1 MKFIYVKPEQ
11 VILQIIIYMNLLD
24 YGPKEINEIFYINA
38 IKNED
43 QIKLDNVV
51 INNIYRHSLLF
62 GWTMYELLEDH
73 YRILGYGILITDFMS
88 LFDKYFTKSSIRKNI
103 LYYKDD
109 ENEYEIIRIDV
120 NLINLIKSTEHK
132 NYGNIPVAQMII
144 FNHDNDFIETF
155 IKRPEIYLISKIAIE
170 LADYCRI
177 ELQSNILD
185 YRIDCLFSITSL
197 KCDNIDKI
205 ALEIDENDHI
215 TYDTKKDKFREEV
228 LKAFKNKVIQVPVRR
243 KSNRKE
249 LDEIVSNK
257 VIEIKLLIDDLI
269 AQYSLDSISHDEFIK
284 LLQNEMTID
293 INFAKMF
300 AKKNHSVL
308 DNFKYEHSEIANF
321 LGYVCDD
328 NRYKRF
334 IELIKKNLIN
344 DINYI
349 MVIEDDKKVDSTVHL
364 LSDRQKVGRGQK
376 IKYYLNRL
384 GFYLICMSANTMK
397 AKEYKMQFGKVYEI
411 ALKYVQGLKQKIIES
426 QISTETMNQ
435 VVTKRLN
442 DKIDD
447 KLARKR
453 ESKIEI
459 LYNKQLEEIDSLKL
473 LLVEKDNEITHLKI
487 VTKDLYDKVT
497 IKNNESYIKK
507 NKKSLSVKESNILI
521 IKQILHYDRI
531 IQKQLD
537 DFYKVYDKVT
547 IKNNESY
554 IKKNKKS
561 LSVKESNILIIKQIL
576 HYDRIIQKQLDDFYK
591 VYSRLLSINI

>member
-24 YGPKEINEIFYINA
+24 YGPEEINEIFYINA

-73 YRILGYGILITDFMS
+73 HRILGYGILITDFIF
-88 LFDKYFTKSSIRKNI
+88 LFDKYLTKTSIRKNI

-109 ENEYEIIRIDV
+109 ENEYEIIRIDA
-120 NLINLIKSTEHK
+120 NLISLIKSLEHK
-132 NYGNIPVAQMII
+132 NYGSLPVAQMII

-537 DFYKVYDKVT
+537 DFYKVY
-547 IKNNESY
+547 
-554 IKKNKKS
+554 
-561 LSVKESNILIIKQIL
+561 
-576 HYDRIIQKQLDDFYK
+576 
-591 VYSRLLSINI
+591 SRLLSINI

>member
-1 MKFIYVKPEQ
+1 
-11 VILQIIIYMNLLD
+11 MNLLD
-24 YGPKEINEIFYINA
+24 YGPEEVNEIFYINA

-43 QIKLDNVV
+43 QIKLDNII
-51 INNIYRHSLLF
+51 INNIYKHSLLF

-132 NYGNIPVAQMII
+132 NYGSIPVAQMII

-185 YRIDCLFSITSL
+185 YRIDCLFTITSL
-197 KCDNIDKI
+197 KCDKIDKI
-205 ALEIDENDHI
+205 ALEIDEDDHQ
-215 TYDTKKDKFREEV
+215 TYDKSKDKFREEV
-228 LKAFKNKVIQVPVRR
+228 LKAFKNKVIKVPVRR

-269 AQYSLDSISHDEFIK
+269 AQYSLDSISHDEFVK

-300 AKKNHSVL
+300 AKKNHKVL
-308 DNFKYEHSEIANF
+308 DNFKYEHIEIAKF
-321 LGYVCDD
+321 LGYTCSD
-328 NRYKRF
+328 NRYQRF
-334 IELIKKNLIN
+334 TELIKKNLIN

-349 MVIEDDKKVDSTVHL
+349 MVIEDDKKVVNI
-364 LSDRQKVGRGQK
+364 DRVFNDDKKGGRNKK

-411 ALKYVQGLKQKIIES
+411 ALKYVQSLKHKIIES
-426 QISTETMNQ
+426 QISTDTMNQ
-435 VVTKRLN
+435 VVTRRLN
-442 DKIDD
+442 DKMDD

-459 LYNKQLEEIDSLKL
+459 LYNKQLEEIDELKR

-487 VTKDLYDKVT
+487 VTKDLYDKIT

-521 IKQILHYDRI
+521 YKQILHYDRI
-531 IQKQLD
+531 IRKQLD
-537 DFYKVYDKVT
+537 DFYKTYPK
-547 IKNNESY
+547 
-554 IKKNKKS
+554 
-561 LSVKESNILIIKQIL
+561 
-576 HYDRIIQKQLDDFYK
+576 
-591 VYSRLLSINI
+591 LLSINP